1 MLRPVHATNHGGI
14 ILVADLDCLQNVI
27 RTSETLEPD
36 DTVKLNLASFVE
48 FIEWFQGEVAHIS
61 LLPGVVSRRWVF
73 GHSRDSPDPERD
85 TQQREHR
92 FGQIRE
98 GSCGI
103 RRVVVEH
110 RDEEARGA
118 EPFRELD
125 DHGELVDEKMIGG
138 MDDDADKVEMVLA
151 EEVVEDMLVT
161 VLTERSNEGGAMGSD
176 PTVKGQECLYGAHE
190 ALRVHLCGVRAHDT
204 TQKLNHPR
212 TERWPSTH

>member
-125 DHGELVDEKMIGG
+125 DHGELVDKKMIGG

-161 VLTERSNEGGAMGSD
+161 ILTERSNEGGAMGSD

-190 ALRVHLCGVRAHDT
+190 TLRVHLRGVRAHDAM
-204 TQKLNHPR
+204 Q
-212 TERWPSTH
+212 S